1 MKSSTATFQT
11 LLLQAKLE
19 DVKKLYADQIKDL
32 EAMKVTRP
40 AKPVAAEKVRFD
52 TDQCLNV
59 DAKRV
64 EHNNHGVNLQP
75 AEPAAAPAP
84 APEAAKA

>member
-1 MKSSTATFQT
+1 MAAATPHTFRT

-40 AKPVAAEKVRFD
+40 AKPVAAEKVRFN
-52 TDQCLNV
+52 TDAN
-59 DAKRV
+59 AKLV
-64 EHNNHGVNLQP
+64 IW
-75 AEPAAAPAP
+75 
-84 APEAAKA
+84 

>member
-1 MKSSTATFQT
+1 M
-11 LLLQAKLE
+11 LLQAKLE

-52 TDQCLNV
+52 TDQCLLLMQ
-59 DAKRV
+59 KELTTTIMESICSPPSLPPPLPLPPR
-64 EHNNHGVNLQP
+64 LP
-75 AEPAAAPAP
+75 RLKPRST
-84 APEAAKA
+84 

>member
-1 MKSSTATFQT
+1 M
-11 LLLQAKLE
+11 LVQAKLE

-40 AKPVAAEKVRFD
+40 AKPAAAEKVRHKKD
-52 TDQCLNV
+52 KREKENDN
-59 DAKRV
+59 DASTFV
-64 EHNNHGVNLQP
+64 QP

-84 APEAAKA
+84 EAAKA

>member
-1 MKSSTATFQT
+1 MKSSTATLTFQT

-40 AKPVAAEKVRFD
+40 AKPVAAEKVR
-52 TDQCLNV
+52 TMSLV
-59 DAKRV
+59 DDC
-64 EHNNHGVNLQP
+64 
-75 AEPAAAPAP
+75 
-84 APEAAKA
+84 